1 MGDWLR
7 ATRRGAR
14 HLGTDLL
21 DAALDRTCPGCGGAL
36 ERGVAVCDA
45 CDAAIPR
52 SGSTLC
58 LRCLRG
64 DPSGSEAPA
73 DAPHRVCPQ
82 HGPGRLLLCGPRY
95 APPLDQILHS
105 FKYEGA
111 WRLAPWLASLLPEPP
126 GHDGPLWR
134 EYVIVPVPLHP
145 ARLAARGFDQCALLA
160 GDVSRRWGIPVVP
173 ALARAQDGVPQARR
187 RGAARRTALHGT
199 FHLAQP
205 GLVADRAV
213 LLLDDVAT
221 TGSTLL
227 AAADALKEA
236 RPAWILSL
244 AAAHGG
250 DPEGPESGPD
260 VAVAGAGTPVV
271 KSHAWRRGAERR
283 SPRS

>member
-1 MGDWLR
+1 MGLGRWLR
-7 ATRRGAR
+7 AARRGAAR
-14 HLGTDLL
+14 FGADLL

-36 ERGVAVCDA
+36 ERGAAVCDA

-64 DPSGSEAPA
+64 DPAAEP
-73 DAPHRVCPQ
+73 PHRVCPR

-95 APPLDQILHS
+95 APPLDRILHA

-111 WRLAPWLASLLPEPP
+111 WRLAPWLSSLLPEPP
-126 GHDGPLWR
+126 GRDGSLWR

-160 GDVSRRWGIPVVP
+160 AEVSRRWGVPVVP
-173 ALARAQDGVPQARR
+173 ALARATDDTPQARR
-187 RGAARRTALHGT
+187 RGAARRAALHGS
-199 FHLAQP
+199 FRLAQP
-205 GLVADRAV
+205 ALVADRAV

-227 AAADALKEA
+227 AAADALEEA
-236 RPAWILSL
+236 RPTWILSL

-250 DPEGPESGPD
+250 DPEGPESGSD
-260 VAVAGAGTPVV
+260 VSVAGAGAPVV
-271 KSHAWRRGAERR
+271 ESSAWRRGAERR